1 MDRRDSAIRT
11 AKKEVESLHTA
22 FGLKIRSN
30 IAIPGLVP
38 LTVSGTAAD
47 LRVQL
52 GLSPSTQNQITGG
65 MEELTYVSPH
75 TDEAGNPALR
85 IWKSPNGRYLRLQ
98 YYDGTQFWLE
108 REGREIWATWPE
120 GSTLE
125 DACSYLLGPV
135 LGLLLRLRG
144 VTCLHASA
152 VTVEEYCVVFVG
164 AEGAGKSTTAAAFA
178 REGHGVLSDDV
189 VALAENGSEF
199 LVLPAYPHLC
209 LWPESVTMLFGSPEA
224 LPHFSK
230 GWEKHRMSLGDQQT
244 RFESRAVPL
253 GAVYF
258 LGERRA
264 EAAPSIEMVR
274 PQAALLALV
283 ADTFAN
289 KILDRERRALEFEL
303 LGRVVTHVPV
313 RRVFP
318 HSDPSRV
325 RDLCRVI
332 REDFA
337 SLKKTSGDA
346 PLVFAAKSKS
356 AFE

>member
-1 MDRRDSAIRT
+1 MD
-11 AKKEVESLHTA
+11 SLHTA

-30 IAIPGLVP
+30 IAIPGLVS
-38 LTVSGTAAD
+38 LNVLGTAAD

-52 GLSPSTQNQITGG
+52 GLSPYAETQVPRE

-75 TDEAGNPALR
+75 ADEAGNPALR
-85 IWKSPNGRYLRLQ
+85 IWKSPDGRYLRLE

-108 REGREIWATWPE
+108 RSGREIWATWLE
-120 GSTLE
+120 ASTLE

-152 VTVEEYCVVFVG
+152 VTLEEYSVVFVG

-178 REGHGVLSDDV
+178 REGQGVLSDDV

-224 LPHFSK
+224 LPHYSK
-230 GWEKHRMSLGDQQT
+230 GWEKHRMSLDGRQT
-244 RFESRAVPL
+244 RFESGPVPL
-253 GAVYF
+253 GAVYV

-264 EAAPSIEMVR
+264 EGAPSVEAVR

-289 KILDRERRALEFEL
+289 KILDREMRALEFEV
-303 LGRVVTHVPV
+303 LGRVVTRVPV

-318 HSDPSRV
+318 HSDPSRI

-332 REDFA
+332 HEDFA
-337 SLKKTSGDA
+337 SLKKIPEEPS
-346 PLVFAAKSKS
+346 LELAAKSKS
-356 AFE
+356 ALE

>member
-1 MDRRDSAIRT
+1 MD
-11 AKKEVESLHTA
+11 SLHTA

-30 IAIPGLVP
+30 IAIPGLVA
-38 LTVSGTAAD
+38 LGDSGTPSD
-47 LRVQL
+47 LRVRL
-52 GLSPSTQNQITGG
+52 GLSPHSQTPGE
-65 MEELTYVSPH
+65 MEKLTYVSPH
-75 TDEAGNPALR
+75 ADDAGNPALR
-85 IWKSPNGRYLRLQ
+85 IWKSPDGLYLRLE

-108 REGREIWATWPE
+108 RAGKEIWATWPE
-120 GSTLE
+120 ASTLE
-125 DACSYLLGPV
+125 DVSSYLLGPV

-152 VTVEEYCVVFVG
+152 VALAEYSVVFVG

-189 VALAENGSEF
+189 VALTENGTEF

-209 LWPESVTMLFGSPEA
+209 LWPESVAMLFGSPEA

-230 GWEKHRMSLGDQQT
+230 GWEKHRMHLGNWQT
-244 RFESRAVPL
+244 RFESHAVPL
-253 GAVYF
+253 GAVYL
-258 LGERRA
+258 LGERRS
-264 EAAPSIEMVR
+264 EAAPSVEAVR
-274 PQAALLALV
+274 SQAALLALV

-289 KILDRERRALEFEL
+289 KILDREMRALEFEV
-303 LGRVVTHVPV
+303 LGRLVTHVPV

-318 HSDPSRV
+318 HSDPSRI

-337 SLKKTSGDA
+337 SQKKISED
-346 PLVFAAKSKS
+346 PPFVLAAKSKS
-356 AFE
+356 VLE

>member
-1 MDRRDSAIRT
+1 MP
-11 AKKEVESLHTA
+11 
-22 FGLKIRSN
+22 
-30 IAIPGLVP
+30 IPGLVS
-38 LTVSGTAAD
+38 LGVSGTAVD

-52 GLSPSTQNQITGG
+52 GLSPYSETQVPRGL
-65 MEELTYVSPH
+65 EELTFVSPYA
-75 TDEAGNPALR
+75 DDAGNPALQ
-85 IWKSPNGRYLRLQ
+85 IWKSPDGLYLRLA

-108 REGREIWATWPE
+108 RAGKEIWATWPSA
-120 GSTLE
+120 STLE

-144 VTCLHASA
+144 ITCLHASA
-152 VTVEEYCVVFVG
+152 VALEDYSVAFVG

-209 LWPESVTMLFGSPEA
+209 LWPESVTMLYGSADA

-230 GWEKHRMSLGDQQT
+230 GWEKHRMSLGDRQT
-244 RFESRAVPL
+244 RFESQPLTL
-253 GAVYF
+253 GAIYF
-258 LGERRA
+258 LGERRPV
-264 EAAPSIEMVR
+264 AAPSVEAVR
-274 PQAALLALV
+274 PQAALMSLV

-289 KILDRERRALEFEL
+289 KILDREMRAREFDV
-303 LGRVVTHVPV
+303 LGRLVTTVPV
-313 RRVFP
+313 RQVFP
-318 HSDPSRV
+318 HSDPSRIL
-325 RDLCRVI
+325 DLCRLI

-337 SLKKTSGDA
+337 SLKKSEENLPFVVATK
-346 PLVFAAKSKS
+346 PKC